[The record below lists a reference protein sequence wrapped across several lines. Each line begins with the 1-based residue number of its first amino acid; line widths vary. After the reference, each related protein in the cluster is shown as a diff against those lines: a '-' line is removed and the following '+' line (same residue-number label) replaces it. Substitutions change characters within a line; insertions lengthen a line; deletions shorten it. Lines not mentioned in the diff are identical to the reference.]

1 MLIASVISA
10 VIISIAKF
18 PVRCRSERSQCVLDL
33 AFLRGI
39 KDATLGVGASGG
51 LGASEGVGATAF
63 PRQLV
68 LLKKI
73 IVLECFAPE
82 TNATRRSRF
91 IASKRKIIKT
101 DPLPI
106 LPAPILP
113 ELRAN
118 QRGNPVL
125 ASFSLSNFKSFRKLD
140 PIELRPLTVLC
151 GINNSGK
158 STLLQSLLLMKQS
171 NIAFRGRSLRAD
183 LQEPLL
189 LNGPYV
195 SLGDWA
201 DVISGHATEEEM
213 GFSWKLSG
221 GLFDKNTWKYK
232 MADAIE
238 ISVIINSFK
247 SENNQDRLQVKDFV
261 CRDLRSKVGWEISSS
276 GEDQYLLKLE
286 GISLGYLWWAWMD
299 PIMRYLFKGLKYD
312 NKKLRKELLDNRQ
325 FWETQLFLNE
335 VFFQDVEIDF
345 EGIWPSVVVFNEF
358 PKQVRQA
365 LSKVREELTRRE
377 QRVPECIYQFLDSS
391 MEYLEGYLKDPAA
404 DEFPSFWQ
412 EKDFSLMSQG
422 YQSYK
427 RTFDLIWDLL
437 WNIRYLGPVRE
448 APHRYY
454 LLNDISGI
462 EMGNKGEGIPLVLGI
477 ERDEIVASY
486 YRCIYKGKQ
495 VSEYELR
502 ESDSLL
508 DAVNWW
514 LSEGMKLPK
523 ISDPG
528 GSRGVPQ
535 QVKLESSGLEVSLPD
550 VGFGISQ
557 VLPVL
562 VECLRSQPGDTIIL
576 EQPEIH
582 LHPSLQSRLADFLI
596 CMAKSD
602 KKLVIE
608 THSEYMMNRFFLRIA
623 QEDDDE
629 IRKLFNPLFVSFDE
643 GEQTSVVKPISI
655 NEFGEI
661 ENWPVG
667 FFDQNDAREL
677 MAATLKKR
685 TSKSK
690 R

>member
-1 MLIASVISA
+1 ML
-10 VIISIAKF
+10 
-18 PVRCRSERSQCVLDL
+18 
-33 AFLRGI
+33 
-39 KDATLGVGASGG
+39 T
-51 LGASEGVGATAF
+51 
-63 PRQLV
+63 
-68 LLKKI
+68 
-73 IVLECFAPE
+73 
-82 TNATRRSRF
+82 
-91 IASKRKIIKT
+91 
-101 DPLPI
+101 
-106 LPAPILP
+106 
-113 ELRAN
+113 
-118 QRGNPVL
+118 
-125 ASFSLSNFKSFRKLD
+125 SFSLSNFKSFRKLD

-171 NIAFRGRSLRAD
+171 NIAPRQRSLRAD

-213 GFSWKLSG
+213 GFSWKITG
-221 GLFDKNTWKYK
+221 EVEE
-232 MADAIE
+232 E
-238 ISVIINSFK
+238 ITDFT
-247 SENNQDRLQVKDFV
+247 EALQ
-261 CRDLRSKVGWEISSS
+261 
-276 GEDQYLLKLE
+276 
-286 GISLGYLWWAWMD
+286 
-299 PIMRYLFKGLKYD
+299 
-312 NKKLRKELLDNRQ
+312 
-325 FWETQLFLNE
+325 
-335 VFFQDVEIDF
+335 VEIDVSLKNYRKDVLNGITMVSSFVFRDFQSNFLLKIEPYNQDNYCLKISGKLYNFLVFLMDNIFYDWLEDKEDEITVFILHTKTDQKLFESIFKEINFEKVQVEF
-345 EGIWPSVVVFNEF
+345 EGIWPTAIVISEF
-358 PKQVRQA
+358 YESIYNAINKGRKKLITRKERNSQELIKWLDNI
-365 LSKVREELTRRE
+365 LSNLRHYFKGKHIERKGKLYFSDMRKHELKVGYSYELAMKLLR
-377 QRVPECIYQFLDSS
+377 Y
-391 MEYLEGYLKDPAA
+391 
-404 DEFPSFWQ
+404 FW
-412 EKDFSLMSQG
+412 S
-422 YQSYK
+422 
-427 RTFDLIWDLL
+427 R
-437 WNIRYLGPVRE
+437 IRYLGPIRE
-448 APHRYY
+448 APQRYY
-454 LLNDISGI
+454 FLNDMSGI
-462 EMGNKGEGIPLVLGI
+462 EMGNKGEGMPPVLGI
-477 ERDEIVASY
+477 EKDEVVASY

-508 DAVNWW
+508 EAVNWW
-514 LSEGMKLPK
+514 LSEGMKLPE
-523 ISDPG
+523 ISDIG
-528 GSRGVPQ
+528 GSRGVLH
-535 QVKLESSGLEVSLPD
+535 QVKLKSSGVEVSLPD

>member
-1 MLIASVISA
+1 M
-10 VIISIAKF
+10 
-18 PVRCRSERSQCVLDL
+18 
-33 AFLRGI
+33 
-39 KDATLGVGASGG
+39 
-51 LGASEGVGATAF
+51 
-63 PRQLV
+63 
-68 LLKKI
+68 
-73 IVLECFAPE
+73 
-82 TNATRRSRF
+82 
-91 IASKRKIIKT
+91 
-101 DPLPI
+101 
-106 LPAPILP
+106 
-113 ELRAN
+113 
-118 QRGNPVL
+118 L

-201 DVISGHATEEEM
+201 DVISGHAIEEEM
-213 GFSWKLSG
+213 GFSWKIPG
-221 GLFDKNTWKYK
+221 ELFDKTTFTSK
-232 MADAIE
+232 MTDVLE
-238 ISVIINSFK
+238 VGVKINSVRD
-247 SENNQDRLQVKDFV
+247 ENGQGQDELQVKEFV
-261 CRDLRSKVGWEISSS
+261 WRDLISKIGLEISSS

-286 GISLGYLWWAWMD
+286 GISLGDLWWAWME

-312 NKKLRKELLDNRQ
+312 NEDLRTELLKNRE
-325 FWETQLFLNE
+325 FWERELFLNE
-335 VFFQDVEIDF
+335 VFFDDVEIDF
-345 EGIWPSVVVFNEF
+345 EGIWPSVVVFKEF
-358 PKQVRQA
+358 PKQVCQA
-365 LSKVREELTRRE
+365 LSKVREDLTRRE
-377 QRVPECIYQFLDSS
+377 PRVPECIDQFLDSS
-391 MEYLEGYLKDPAA
+391 IEYLERYLKDPEA

-412 EKDFSLMSQG
+412 EKEFSLLSQG
-422 YQSYK
+422 YKSYK
-427 RTFDLIWDLL
+427 RTFDFIWDLL

-454 LLNDISGI
+454 LLNDMSGI
-462 EMGNKGEGIPLVLGI
+462 DIGNKGEGMPPVLGI
-477 ERDEIVASY
+477 ERDDIVASY
-486 YRCIYKGKQ
+486 YRYIYRGKQ

-508 DAVNWW
+508 EAVNWW
-514 LSEGMKLPK
+514 LSEGMNLPK
-523 ISDPG
+523 ISDIG
-528 GSRGVPQ
+528 GSRGVPH
-535 QVKLESSGLEVSLPD
+535 QVKLKSSGVEVSLPD

-596 CMAKSD
+596 CMAKSG
-602 KKLVIE
+602 KNLVLE